1 MKADPNE
8 RIEDVARKDG
18 RYALEAYQFLHSGLE
33 FTSRRIYGERKAD
46 GGPYH
51 VTGQQLCEGL
61 RDLALRFWGPL
72 TLDVLRSWNVTRSRD
87 FGEMVF
93 LLIEHELMGKR
104 DSDTIEDFEDVFD
117 FEVAFAEYRI
127 DLNRAKDDDDPEDD
141 E

>member
-1 MKADPNE
+1 MKADLND

-18 RYALEAYQFLHSGLE
+18 RYALEAYQFLTSGLE
-33 FTSRRIYGERKAD
+33 FTSRRIYGERTPD

-61 RDLALRFWGPL
+61 RDLAQRFWGPL

-93 LLIEHELMGKR
+93 LLAENQLMGKR
-104 DSDTIEDFEDVFD
+104 DSDRIEDFEDVFD
-117 FEVAFAEYRI
+117 FADAFADYRI
-127 DLNRAKDDDDPEDD
+127 ELDRKDDDDDAEAD